1 MPAEPDACT
10 EEHADNPT
18 DSTGSQLRCVHGDWL
33 AVPLCAVPRERLEP
47 QDDERGCGDRRDE
60 HYAKRHERL
69 ISACREPGNSSLTSS
84 SSSIRLRIGFPRLVG
99 LAKGK
104 AVGIEVAHVACV
116 GVGPGLD

>member
-1 MPAEPDACT
+1 MPAPRSTQTTVPSAQVLSSDAYIVDGF
-10 EEHADNPT
+10 AAR
-18 DSTGSQLRCVHGDWL
+18 LK
-33 AVPLCAVPRERLEP
+33 AIPREGLEP
-47 QDDERGCGDRRDE
+47 QYDECGCGDRRDE

-84 SSSIRLRIGFPRLVG
+84 SSSMRLRIGFPRLVG